1 MLKNNF
7 KIFSL
12 RLLTIIFLAIFLIGL
27 PGAFILAGSGWG
39 SGFENPLESEDFTEL
54 AESIIEWIVNIGILI
69 AVFMIIYS
77 GILFMISRGN
87 DEDIT
92 KAKKA
97 LMWSL
102 IGLAILIM
110 GKTWITLI
118 ESILSGK

>member
-39 SGFENPLESEDFTEL
+39 SGFENPLESKDFTEL

>member
-1 MLKNNF
+1 
-7 KIFSL
+7 
-12 RLLTIIFLAIFLIGL
+12 
-27 PGAFILAGSGWG
+27 
-39 SGFENPLESEDFTEL
+39 
-54 AESIIEWIVNIGILI
+54 
-69 AVFMIIYS
+69 MIIYS

>member
-1 MLKNNF
+1 MFKKNLR
-7 KIFSL
+7 KFSL
-12 RLLTIIFLAIFLIGL
+12 LSIQIFVLVLMLTVSFGVYGANNSLNNPIGTT
-27 PGAFILAGSGWG
+27 
-39 SGFENPLESEDFTEL
+39 DFTKL

-118 ESILSGK
+118 KSILS